1 MGIGWNNPLFPCIAS
16 PMCVIYNGGRYRP
29 IQDVIFWIT
38 VGALVVAIGFVIFL
52 ANLVNAS
59 QRKIKTID
67 DARIDAERHRE
78 LAQKDLD
85 TERQQVQLKVAEEVL
100 RIREEMEQE
109 QKRERA
115 ELTRL
120 ERRLTQKD
128 ETLDRKLEGVA
139 RRERELSQGERVV
152 EEKTQE
158 ANGLIQ
164 RQQDELQRVSGLT
177 LEQAKAELL
186 EQVRNQAKL
195 EVARAARAIEEEALD
210 RAEAEARR
218 IVTMSVQ
225 RISVE
230 QTMES
235 TVSVVPI
242 ASDELKG
249 RIIGREGRNIRT
261 FETLTG
267 VDLIID
273 DTPEAVVISG
283 FDPVRREVARLALQ
297 NLIEDGRI
305 HPSRIEEAVE
315 RAQAEVD
322 RQVKL
327 AGERAVM
334 STGLAGLHPELVRAL
349 GRLRYRTSFGQ
360 NVLDHSIEVCHL
372 ARMMAEELGANVEIA
387 KRAALLHDIGKAAD
401 SESEGAHHQVSVEI
415 AKRCREKPEVLHAI
429 GAHHG
434 DPHPETVE
442 AVLVQA
448 ADAISAA
455 RPGARRE
462 SLENYIKRLQKLEE
476 IGVSRPGVE
485 RCYAIQAGRE
495 IRIMVKPE
503 QVDDHGAYLI
513 AKDVAHEIQEHMQYP
528 GQIKVTVI
536 RETRQVEFAK

>member
-1 MGIGWNNPLFPCIAS
+1 MIVFFQQKLRAIE
-16 PMCVIYNGGRYRP
+16 
-29 IQDVIFWIT
+29 
-38 VGALVVAIGFVIFL
+38 GA
-52 ANLVNAS
+52 
-59 QRKIKTID
+59 RH
-67 DARIDAERHRE
+67 DAEWQRD

-85 TERQQVQLKVAEEVL
+85 TEHQQVQLKVADEVL
-100 RIREEMEQE
+100 RIREELEQE

-128 ETLDRKLEGVA
+128 ETLDRKLDGVD
-139 RRERELSQGERVV
+139 RRERELTQGERNI
-152 EEKTQE
+152 ELKLQE
-158 ANGLIQ
+158 AAALFD
-164 RQQDELQRVSGLT
+164 RHSVELQRICQLT
-177 LEQAKAELL
+177 PEQAKAELL
-186 EQVRNQAKL
+186 EQVKNQARL
-195 EVARAARAIEEEALD
+195 ESARVARAIEEEAVE

-225 RISVE
+225 RVSIE

-305 HPSRIEEAVE
+305 HPTRIEECVE

-322 RQVKL
+322 RQIKL

-334 STGLAGLHPELVRAL
+334 STGLAGLHPELVRSL

-360 NVLDHSIEVCHL
+360 NVLNHSIEVCHL
-372 ARMMAEELGANVEIA
+372 ARMMAEELGANVEVA

-401 SESEGAHHQVSVEI
+401 CETEGTHHQISVEI

-429 GAHHG
+429 AAHHG

-495 IRIMVKPE
+495 IRIMVKPD
-503 QVDDHGAYLI
+503 QIDDIGAYMI

-536 RETRQVEFAK
+536 RETRQVEYAK

>member
-1 MGIGWNNPLFPCIAS
+1 MVPYILTGIGGLIIGLLA
-16 PMCVIYNGGRYRP
+16 
-29 IQDVIFWIT
+29 
-38 VGALVVAIGFVIFL
+38 GFVVTAYIL
-52 ANLVNAS
+52 HKQ
-59 QRKIKTID
+59 QRKTEE
-67 DARIDAERHRE
+67 ALHEAERQRA

-85 TERQQVQLKVAEEVL
+85 AERQQVQLKVADEVL

-109 QKRERA
+109 QKKDRA
-115 ELTRL
+115 EMHRL
-120 ERRLTQKD
+120 ENRLAQKD
-128 ETLDRKLEGVA
+128 ETLDRKLENVS
-139 RRERELSQGERVV
+139 RRERELDQVARDVER
-152 EEKTQE
+152 KGQE
-158 ANGLIQ
+158 VQDLIE
-164 RQQDELQRVSGLT
+164 RQQQELQRISGLT
-177 LEQAKAELL
+177 LEQAREELL
-186 EQVRNQAKL
+186 EQVRNQARL
-195 EVARAARAIEEEALD
+195 DVARAARAIEEEALE
-210 RAEAEARR
+210 RADTEARR
-218 IVTMSVQ
+218 IVTLAVQ
-225 RISVE
+225 RIAVE

-242 ASDELKG
+242 TSDEIKG

-305 HPSRIEEAVE
+305 HPSRIEESVE

-322 RQVKL
+322 RLIKQ
-327 AGERAVM
+327 AGEHAVM
-334 STGLAGLHPELVRAL
+334 ATGVTGLHPELVRML

-360 NVLDHSIEVCHL
+360 NTLEHSIEVCHL
-372 ARMMAEELGANVEIA
+372 ARMMAEELGTNIEYA
-387 KRAALLHDIGKAAD
+387 KRAALLHDIGKAAE
-401 SESEGAHHQVSVEI
+401 SESEGSHHQLSAEI
-415 AKRCREKPEVLHAI
+415 AKRCRERPEVIHAI
-429 GAHHG
+429 AAHHG

-476 IGVSRPGVE
+476 IAVKQPGVE

-503 QVDDHGAYLI
+503 QVDDQHAYLI
-513 AKDVAHEIQEHMQYP
+513 AKEVAHEIEEHMQYP

-536 RETRQVEFAK
+536 RETRQVEYAK

>member
-1 MGIGWNNPLFPCIAS
+1 LVTGGAVIAYFLQKNN
-16 PMCVIYNGGRYRP
+16 RR
-29 IQDVIFWIT
+29 T
-38 VGALVVAIGFVIFL
+38 EEALH
-52 ANLVNAS
+52 
-59 QRKIKTID
+59 
-67 DARIDAERHRE
+67 DAERKRD
-78 LAQKDLD
+78 LAQKDLEA
-85 TERQQVQLKVAEEVL
+85 ERQQLQLKVADEVL

-109 QKRERA
+109 QKKDRA
-115 ELTRL
+115 EMHRL
-120 ERRLTQKD
+120 ENRLAQKD
-128 ETLDRKLEGVA
+128 EALDRKLENVS
-139 RRERELSQGERVV
+139 RRERELDLAER
-152 EEKTQE
+152 EIERKGQE
-158 ANGLIQ
+158 AQALIER
-164 RQQDELQRVSGLT
+164 RQEELQRISGLT
-177 LEQAKAELL
+177 LEQAREELL
-186 EQVRNQAKL
+186 EQVRNIARL
-195 EVARAARAIEEEALD
+195 DVARAARAIEEEALE

-225 RISVE
+225 RIAVE

-242 ASDELKG
+242 TSDEIKG

-305 HPSRIEEAVE
+305 HPSRIEESVE
-315 RAQAEVD
+315 RAQQEVD
-322 RQVKL
+322 RQIKL
-327 AGERAVM
+327 AGDRAVM
-334 STGLAGLHPELVRAL
+334 ATGITGLNPELVRML

-360 NVLDHSIEVCHL
+360 NALDHSIEVCHL
-372 ARMMAEELGANVEIA
+372 ARMMAEELGANIEIA
-387 KRAALLHDIGKAAD
+387 KRAALLHDIGKGA
-401 SESEGAHHQVSVEI
+401 ESDNEGAHHQLSVDI
-415 AKRCREKPEVLHAI
+415 ARRGREGSEVLHAI
-429 GAHHG
+429 AAHHG

-476 IGVSRPGVE
+476 IAVRQPGVE
-485 RCYAIQAGRE
+485 RCFAIQAGRE
-495 IRIMVKPE
+495 IRIMVRPE
-503 QVDDHGAYLI
+503 QVDDQQAYLI
-513 AKDVAHEIQEHMQYP
+513 AKEVAHEIEEHMQYP

-536 RETRQVEFAK
+536 RETRQVEYAK